1 MSLLRTR
8 ILLGICG
15 VAFVIQCALFA
26 CLKLYIIATGSME
39 PVYYPGDR
47 IIVLRKWAAG
57 EPKSGDI
64 VAMESPVDRKTIFL
78 KRVVAVNGDRLH
90 LKDKC

>member
-8 ILLGICG
+8 ILLGIWC

-39 PVYYPGDR
+39 PAYYPGDR

-64 VAMESPVDRKTIFL
+64 VAMESPVGSEDNFFETRSCGQWRPAAF
-78 KRVVAVNGDRLH
+78 
-90 LKDKC
+90 